1 MSQNPFDPNFK
12 DLPDILPIFPLD
24 GVVLLPRGDLPL
36 NVFEPRYMGMV
47 DDVFKTNRMIGIVQ
61 PMAELSVP
69 QSALRAT
76 ITHERGQ
83 NPHLQDDA
91 GAPDTADSPA
101 MTNLMI
107 DEHEPLYHIGCAGRI
122 THFAELEEGRY
133 LITLRGICRFR
144 VREDEGEGATSSLKT
159 APLKEDTPYRLIQP
173 DWSGFE
179 DDLKKIECPPIDRKQ
194 LCGLLQRYFA
204 IHEITLDWSLL
215 HNIEDDEMLMTA
227 LAMICPFSSMEK
239 QALLESPCTT
249 SRLSLLISLLE
260 MSAYYTAQVSHI
272 KRH

>member
-83 NPHLQDDA
+83 KPHLKDDA
-91 GAPDTADSPA
+91 DALEMTDSPT

-122 THFAELEEGRY
+122 TQFVELEEGRY
-133 LITLRGICRFR
+133 LVTLRGICRFR
-144 VREDEGEGATSSLKT
+144 VREDDPATLVLQ
-159 APLKEDTPYRLIQP
+159 PKEDTPYRLIQP

-179 DDLKKIECPPIDRKQ
+179 DDLKKIDCPPIDRKQ

>member
-1 MSQNPFDPNFK
+1 MSRNPFDPSFD
-12 DLPDILPIFPLD
+12 DLPCALPIFPLD

-61 PMAELSVP
+61 PLAELSAS
-69 QSALRAT
+69 QSALQGN
-76 ITHERGQ
+76 IQGEHNQ
-83 NPHLQDDA
+83 NSRQ
-91 GAPDTADSPA
+91 ADEN
-101 MTNLMI
+101 NLMI
-107 DEHEPLYHIGCAGRI
+107 DDHGPLYHIGCAGRI
-122 THFAELEEGRY
+122 TQFAELEEGRY
-133 LITLRGICRFR
+133 LVTLRGICRFR
-144 VREDEGEGATSSLKT
+144 VQKGEGEGPAH
-159 APLKEDTPYRLIQP
+159 PKENAPYRIIQP

-179 DDLKKIECPPIDRKQ
+179 DDLKQIDCPPIDRTQ

-249 SRLSLLISLLE
+249 SRLNLLISLLE
-260 MSAYYTAQVSHI
+260 MSSYYSAQVSHI